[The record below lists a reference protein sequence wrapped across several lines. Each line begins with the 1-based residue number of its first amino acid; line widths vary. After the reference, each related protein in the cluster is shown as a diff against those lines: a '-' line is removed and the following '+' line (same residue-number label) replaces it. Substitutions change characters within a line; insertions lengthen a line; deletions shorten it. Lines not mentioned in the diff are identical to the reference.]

1 MAQSYQRL
9 AGKVAIITGGGDGI
23 GKGICELFAAEGARV
38 AVIDMNAETGRA
50 VADELCADGGEAR
63 FFHCDVGV
71 EEQIAAMTVDVAAA
85 FGGIDILINNAGV
98 HMTKSTLVTTT
109 AEWERCMDVDLR
121 GVWLCTKYAAPSMIE
136 RSKGAVV
143 NIASVQGQQ
152 TMKDF
157 LAYGT
162 AKAGVIGMT
171 RNMALDLA
179 PAIRVNAVLP
189 GYIWTTLYDKW
200 LLRQE
205 DSEGTHKAVLEL
217 QPMQRIGFPL
227 DVAQACLFLAGDE
240 SSWITGT
247 SLTIDGGLTARI
259 HN

>member
-1 MAQSYQRL
+1 MQETYKRL
-9 AGKVAIITGGGDGI
+9 AGKVAVVTGGGDGI

-38 AVIDMNAETGRA
+38 AVIDMNDQTGPAVTAKLCESGAEA
-50 VADELCADGGEAR
+50 V
-63 FFHCDVGV
+63 FFKCDVGI
-71 EEQIAAMTVDVAAA
+71 EEDIAAMTEGVKAA
-85 FGGIDILINNAGV
+85 FGGVDILVNNAGV
-98 HMTKSTLVTTT
+98 HLTKGTLET
-109 AEWERCMDVDLR
+109 ATPEWERCINVDLR
-121 GVWLCTKYAAPSMIE
+121 GVWLCTKYLAPSMLE
-136 RSKGAVV
+136 KGKGAVV
-143 NIASVQGQQ
+143 NISSIQGAQ
-152 TMKDF
+152 TQVNF
-157 LAYGT
+157 LAYAT

-189 GYIWTTLYDKW
+189 GYIWTTLYDHW
-200 LLRQE
+200 LLRQ
-205 DSEGTHKAVLEL
+205 DDPEGTHKAVLQL

-247 SLTIDGGLTARI
+247 SLTVDGGLTARI